1 MAEVKD
7 YMWNYSDPYAYLKK
21 VDHGLSSMPP
31 MIISVALTGSVH
43 GKEANPNLPELPEE
57 QAEQSYDAYKAGA
70 SIVHIHRRL
79 RDNPSMSSYSG
90 DDYLEVNAL
99 VREKCPDIIINNT
112 SSGLPGITMEQRLA
126 CVEHGKPEMASL
138 DLHAFILRLVIKA
151 REAGQEP
158 MSFDVCIPWT
168 YGESEKY
175 ATKMKEKGVKPEM
188 EIYDPGEF
196 WFVDS
201 LIKGGF
207 VAPPYW
213 IQFVMGFQ
221 TSMYATPANVLNLV
235 QHLPPNSL
243 FSMIG
248 TGVNQ
253 MPMVTMGILLGGHIR
268 VGMEDNIYIEPGKLC
283 QSNAEQVEKVVRL
296 ARDMGRRIA
305 TPKEARQMLGISEKP
320 TQYS

>member
-1 MAEVKD
+1 V
-7 YMWNYSDPYAYLKK
+7 
-21 VDHGLSSMPP
+21 
-31 MIISVALTGSVH
+31 
-43 GKEANPNLPELPEE
+43 ELFRPLCVFEE
-57 QAEQSYDAYKAGA
+57 DQSWFKQSAT
-70 SIVHIHRRL
+70 
-79 RDNPSMSSYSG
+79 

-112 SSGLPGITMEQRLA
+112 TSGIPGITIEQRLA
-126 CVEHGKPEMASL
+126 CVEHAKPEMASL
-138 DLHAFILRLVIKA
+138 DIHAFILRIIIKG
-151 REAGQEP
+151 REPGQP
-158 MSFDVCIPWT
+158 GMPFDVCIPWT

-175 ATKMKEKGVKPEM
+175 ATKMKEKGVKPEL
-188 EIYDPGEF
+188 EIYDPSEF

-253 MPMVTMGILLGGHIR
+253 MPMVTVGIILGGHVS
-268 VGMEDNIYIEPGKLC
+268 VGMEDNVYIEAGKLAK
-283 QSNAEQVEKVVRL
+283 SNAEQVERGVRL
-296 ARDMGRRIA
+296 AKEMDRPIA
-305 TPKEARQMLGISEKP
+305 TPKETRQMLAISEQP
-320 TQYS
+320 TQY